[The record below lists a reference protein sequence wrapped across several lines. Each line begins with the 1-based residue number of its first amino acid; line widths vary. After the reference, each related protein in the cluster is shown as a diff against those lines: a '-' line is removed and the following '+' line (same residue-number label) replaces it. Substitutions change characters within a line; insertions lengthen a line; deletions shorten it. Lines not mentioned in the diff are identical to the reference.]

1 MLKRLLLTIF
11 GFALGFST
19 LFAQTE
25 GEEKKSHFTATMS
38 YVTNSVWEG
47 RSDSIVTP
55 FFCAAVGYHFKF
67 GAYINGGL
75 NFIPNR
81 QINIL
86 DLATIEAGYEF
97 PIIKDVF
104 VGNVFYTKNF
114 YSQYSTQVGSEI
126 DGAFTTE
133 FSYDFNLVQLA
144 VSAAYSYGVQNDIG
158 VTSGLSKNI
167 EIEIAKGHT
176 LSLNPTATVF
186 AGTQN
191 LYAIYL
197 TTRSQKATHGKNS
210 HASNASSIAN
220 KNSHVVNNT
229 TTTTTVTTTAT
240 QNVQYSKFNM
250 LDVDVSLP
258 ISYVYKKFTFGV
270 TPTMSLPFNVQSGE
284 FTSRPFF
291 VNFSV
296 AFAL

>member
-1 MLKRLLLTIF
+1 MMKRILLAIF

-25 GEEKKSHFTATMS
+25 EKEKKSQFTATMS
-38 YVTNSVWEG
+38 SITNSVWEG

-55 FFCAAVGYHFKF
+55 SFLTAVGYHFKF

-104 VGNVFYTKNF
+104 VGNVSYTKNF

-126 DGAFTTE
+126 DGAFTAE

-144 VSAAYSYGVQNDIG
+144 MRAAYSYGVQNDVG
-158 VTSGLSKNI
+158 VTSALSKNI
-167 EIEIAKGHT
+167 EIEIAKEHM
-176 LSLNPTATVF
+176 LSLNPTVTVF

-197 TTRSQKATHGKNS
+197 ITRSQKATHGKNS
-210 HASNASSIAN
+210 HAAKASSNAK
-220 KNSHVVNNT
+220 KNPHAINNT
-229 TTTTTVTTTAT
+229 TTTTIVTTTVT

-250 LDVDVSLP
+250 LDVDISLP

-270 TPTMSLPFNVQSGE
+270 TPTLSLPLNVQAGE

-291 VNFSV
+291 VSFSV
-296 AFAL
+296 AFTL